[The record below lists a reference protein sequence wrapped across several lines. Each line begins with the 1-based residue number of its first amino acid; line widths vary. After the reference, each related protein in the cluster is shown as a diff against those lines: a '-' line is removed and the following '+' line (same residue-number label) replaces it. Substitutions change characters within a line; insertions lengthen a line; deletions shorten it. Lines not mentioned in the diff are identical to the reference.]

1 MPRLDINTRRRVV
14 FLKQAEYSIAEIQKR
29 LKEENISISSQALF
43 NLVRKYKETGML
55 IDKPRRTRP
64 RKLDDEM
71 LAVLNQALTENDE
84 LTARQARCLLIER
97 WPTLQVSL
105 PTIKRIRRT
114 QLGWVCTRPHYCQL
128 LRDVSFCALQYLCS
142 YSNASHV

>member
-1 MPRLDINTRRRVV
+1 MPRLDINTRRVV
-14 FLKQAEYSIAEIQKR
+14 FLKQAGYSIAEIQKR

-43 NLVRKYKETGML
+43 NLVRKYNETGRL
-55 IDKPRRTRP
+55 IDMPRRTRP

-71 LAVLNQALTENDE
+71 RAVLNQALTENDE
-84 LTARQARCLLIER
+84 LTTRQALCLLIER

-105 PTIKRIRRT
+105 PTIKRVRHT

-128 LRDVSFCALQYLCS
+128 LRVLM
-142 YSNASHV
+142 

>member
-1 MPRLDINTRRRVV
+1 MPRLDINTRRVV

-128 LRDVSFCALQYLCS
+128 LRDVRKFLCIT
-142 YSNASHV
+142 VLM

>member
-1 MPRLDINTRRRVV
+1 
-14 FLKQAEYSIAEIQKR
+14 
-29 LKEENISISSQALF
+29 
-43 NLVRKYKETGML
+43 ML

-64 RKLDDEM
+64 RKLDEM

-105 PTIKRIRRT
+105 AHTIYSIRMGMYQAT
-114 QLGWVCTRPHYCQL
+114 L
-128 LRDVSFCALQYLCS
+128 LPA
-142 YSNASHV
+142 A

>member
-1 MPRLDINTRRRVV
+1 MPRLDISTRRRVV

-114 QLGWVCTRPHYCQL
+114 QLGWVCRPHYCQL
-128 LRDVSFCALQYLCS
+128 LRDVRKFLCIT
-142 YSNASHV
+142 VLM

>member
-128 LRDVSFCALQYLCS
+128 LRDVRKFLCIT
-142 YSNASHV
+142 VLM